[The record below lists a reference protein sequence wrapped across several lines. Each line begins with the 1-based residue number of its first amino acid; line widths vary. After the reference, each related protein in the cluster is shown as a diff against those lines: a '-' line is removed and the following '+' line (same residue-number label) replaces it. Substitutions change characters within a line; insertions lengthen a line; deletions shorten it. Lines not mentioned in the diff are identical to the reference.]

1 MSQKRRLRS
10 TPNLTSVYASLIP
23 FPTAPIRSRQLEVRS
38 RRLGLCSRRRSLPRG
53 RPLIPRAP
61 KSQPQRLQSPLPA
74 SCSSTCHLLADWLS
88 WCRLPVS
95 SADRA
100 CSPSTA
106 LLPRLSNF
114 TCSPSSSSR
123 SRTSARLLT
132 LLAPRSPYL
141 RLSLSLPRLQE
152 AGCYLLPPQGCTRSF
167 WEVSLNGCYLLPPQ
181 GCTRSFWE
189 VSLDADDMHKVMV
202 YNMYASSPH
211 TDMDAVLEGVGH
223 T

>member
-10 TPNLTSVYASLIP
+10 TPNLTSVYANLIP
-23 FPTAPIRSRQLEVRS
+23 FPMAPIRSHQLEARS

-61 KSQPQRLQSPLPA
+61 KSRPQRLQSPLPA

-123 SRTSARLLT
+123 SRTSDLGSPSHLARVALT
-132 LLAPRSPYL
+132 SGSPFL
-141 RLSLSLPRLQE
+141 FLVFKQQPSPPALSFSSSSSSSW
-152 AGCYLLPPQGCTRSF
+152 LLPSSATG
-167 WEVSLNGCYLLPPQ
+167 
-181 GCTRSFWE
+181 
-189 VSLDADDMHKVMV
+189 
-202 YNMYASSPH
+202 MY
-211 TDMDAVLEGVGH
+211 T
-223 T
+223 

>member
-61 KSQPQRLQSPLPA
+61 KSRPQRLQSPLPA

-114 TCSPSSSSR
+114 TCSLSSSSR
-123 SRTSARLLT
+123 SRTSDLGSPSHLAR
-132 LLAPRSPYL
+132 ASQPSPPA
-141 RLSLSLPRLQE
+141 LSFSSSPSR
-152 AGCYLLPPQGCTRSF
+152 GWLLPSSASGMYTELLGGEF
-167 WEVSLNGCYLLPPQ
+167 EWLLPSSAS
-181 GCTRSFWE
+181 G
-189 VSLDADDMHKVMV
+189 
-202 YNMYASSPH
+202 MY
-211 TDMDAVLEGVGH
+211 T
-223 T
+223 